1 MLGLIEIKYG
11 KDNAGN
17 VLSLAISPDSVG
29 SVNAGTT
36 GFSLYL
42 NSINTTVNQP
52 NSLNFSTKL
61 AFYGPTGAAAAMNSA
76 WVDAVN
82 AIQVLPQIVSLDF
95 QAQGYSFEQ
104 TIVQA

>member
-29 SVNAGTT
+29 SVYAGTT
-36 GFSLYL
+36 GFFVYL

-52 NSLNFSTKL
+52 NSLNFSTKI
-61 AFYGPTGAAAAMNSA
+61 AFYGPTGAASAMNSE
-76 WVDAVN
+76 WVDAAN
-82 AIQVLPQIVSLDF
+82 SIQIIPQIISLDF
-95 QAQGYSFEQ
+95 QSQGYLFEQ

>member
-1 MLGLIEIKYG
+1 MLGLVEIKYG

-29 SVNAGTT
+29 SVYVGTT
-36 GFSLYL
+36 GFYIFL
-42 NSINTTVNQP
+42 NSINTTTNQP

-61 AFYGPTGAAAAMNSA
+61 AFYGPTGAATAMNSA
-76 WVDAVN
+76 WVDATN
-82 AIQVLPQIVSLDF
+82 SIQILPQIVSLDF
-95 QAQGYSFEQ
+95 QSQGYSFEQ

>member
-29 SVNAGTT
+29 SVYAGTT
-36 GFSLYL
+36 GFFVYL
-42 NSINTTVNQP
+42 NSVNTTINQP
-52 NSLNFSTKL
+52 NSLNFSTKI
-61 AFYGPTGAAAAMNSA
+61 AFYGPTGAASAMNSA
-76 WVDAVN
+76 WVDAIN
-82 AIQVLPQIVSLDF
+82 SIQILPQIVSLDF
-95 QAQGYSFEQ
+95 QSQGYSFEQ